1 MEALLTVDHLRVKYG
16 DFTAVSDVSLTLAP
30 GKVVSLI
37 GANGAGKSSLL
48 GAIAGLLP
56 VAAGRVIFRGEDI
69 TALSADQEARRGL
82 CLVPQGGRCFARM
95 SVEDNLLV
103 GSYPKR
109 ARVHRAASL
118 EMVYSLFPD
127 LREKR
132 REPAGTLSG
141 GQRQMV
147 AIGRAL
153 MTEPDCLLFDEIS
166 LGLAPIVVQEIYER
180 IGQINR
186 QREIAILLV
195 EQDTQRA
202 LRMSDECYIL
212 LEGAVSLSGP
222 SATLGQKEISAAYFG
237 IGRKEEA

>member
-16 DFTAVSDVSLTLAP
+16 DFTAVSDVSLSLAP

-109 ARVHRAASL
+109 ARVHRAATL

-132 REPAGTLSG
+132 RKLAGTLSG

-166 LGLAPIVVQEIYER
+166 LGLAPIVVQEIYEK

-222 SATLGQKEISAAYFG
+222 SASLGQKEISAAYFG

>member
-1 MEALLTVDHLRVKYG
+1 MEALLIVDHLRVKYG

-109 ARVHRAASL
+109 ARVHRAVSL